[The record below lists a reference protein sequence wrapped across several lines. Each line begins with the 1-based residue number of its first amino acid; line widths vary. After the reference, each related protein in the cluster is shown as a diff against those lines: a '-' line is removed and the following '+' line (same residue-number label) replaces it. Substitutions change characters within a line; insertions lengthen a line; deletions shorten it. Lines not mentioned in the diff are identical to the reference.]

1 MAAGRARRLRL
12 RGFQQ
17 LAAYRD
23 TYAARRARRMERLLP
38 GGDVPRPAPPRVALQ
53 APRPRR
59 QRLAGPH
66 SGLRRARGTGRGDEE
81 LHGPVLGAG
90 AVRLAGRR
98 VRRLEERQPH
108 DLRGPCGHGAGE
120 GGRGHLPRIH
130 GKNTT
135 YNKKGR
141 LQRRAAHGHRRA
153 PLLRVVRLSCVEFL
167 RPGIALRHARRAE
180 GAGAP
185 RPRAG
190 AGSHHGP
197 RTRPLRE
204 EPQRRH
210 QRAGRHR
217 PALFAARKGGLPAL
231 LGLDALRLRQ
241 GRGAAFPAFERQI
254 LARRIPFRRLPLR
267 RRDLDDLPPPRLHRF
282 RLPRTFLRRGGE
294 RRRAD
299 LSDAG
304 QPAGA
309 RLPRGRRDDR
319 RGRKRHAGDVH
330 SRHGRRHR
338 LRLPAGDGHSRFLDQ
353 AAQGGARRGVE
364 HLGDVE
370 RDDRPPARSE
380 DGGLRRVAR
389 SGAGGRQD
397 TGVQTDG
404 QGYVFQHGP
413 RVAERGD
420 RPRHGAAQDD
430 PPDDHF
436 DGRAGL
442 PQLHGQRVRASR
454 MDRLP
459 ARGQRLELRP
469 RPAAVVAG
477 RERVSALCVAGGFR
491 QGDD

>member
-59 QRLAGPH
+59 QRLERPH
-66 SGLRRARGTGRGDEE
+66 PGLCHARGTGRGDEE

-153 PLLRVVRLSCVEFL
+153 PLLRVVRLPRVEFL
-167 RPGIALRHARRAE
+167 RTRIALRHARGAE

-190 AGSHHGP
+190 AGGHHGSGAC
-197 RTRPLRE
+197 PLRPQ
-204 EPQRRH
+204 PQRRH

-217 PALFAARKGGLPAL
+217 PPLLAARQGRLPAL
-231 LGLDALRLRQ
+231 LGLEALRLRQ
-241 GRGAAFPAFERQI
+241 GRGTAFPAVERQV
-254 LARRIPFRRLPLR
+254 LARRVPFRRLPLR
-267 RRDLDDLPPPRLHRF
+267 RRNVDDLPPPRLCRL
-282 RLPRTFLRRGGE
+282 RLPRTLLRRRGQP
-294 RRRAD
+294 RRAD
-299 LSDAG
+299 LPDAR
-304 QPAGA
+304 QPPGA
-309 RLPRGRRDDR
+309 RLPAGGRDHR
-319 RGRKRHAGDVH
+319 RGRERNAGHVH
-330 SRHGRRHR
+330 PPSPTAASGSTTGWGWRSPTSGSR
-338 LRLPAGDGHSRFLDQ
+338 S
-353 AAQGGARRGVE
+353 
-364 HLGDVE
+364 
-370 RDDRPPARSE
+370 
-380 DGGLRRVAR
+380 
-389 SGAGGRQD
+389 
-397 TGVQTDG
+397 
-404 QGYVFQHGP
+404 
-413 RVAERGD
+413 
-420 RPRHGAAQDD
+420 
-430 PPDDHF
+430 
-436 DGRAGL
+436 
-442 PQLHGQRVRASR
+442 
-454 MDRLP
+454 
-459 ARGQRLELRP
+459 
-469 RPAAVVAG
+469 
-477 RERVSALCVAGGFR
+477 
-491 QGDD
+491 